1 MPESI
6 RRAEPGEGALLHDL
20 ATATFA
26 LACPP
31 GTAAEAI
38 EDFLSVQ
45 LSTERFEAFL
55 ADPDRELLVATS
67 ASRFC
72 GYSMLIFG
80 EPTDP
85 DVAAV
90 VTARPTV
97 ELSKFYLVA
106 GAHGS
111 GLAAE
116 LMAATV
122 DIARLRGA
130 ATAWLGVNEHNPRAN
145 RFYEKN
151 GFAIVGNKRF
161 LLGSRWED
169 DYVRELQL

>member
-1 MPESI
+1 MTVSI
-6 RRAEPGEGALLHDL
+6 RRAEPGEGALLHEL
-20 ATATFA
+20 AAATFG

-31 GTAAEAI
+31 GTPAEAI
-38 EDFLSVQ
+38 EDFLLAQ
-45 LSTERFEAFL
+45 LSAERFEAFL

-67 ASRFC
+67 SRRFC

-80 EPTDP
+80 EPSDP

-106 GAHGS
+106 GSHGT

-122 DIARLRGA
+122 DSARLRGA
-130 ATAWLGVNEHNPRAN
+130 TSAWLGVNEHNPRAN
-145 RFYEKN
+145 RFYEKC

-161 LLGSRWED
+161 LLGGRWED
-169 DYVRELQL
+169 DFVRELAL